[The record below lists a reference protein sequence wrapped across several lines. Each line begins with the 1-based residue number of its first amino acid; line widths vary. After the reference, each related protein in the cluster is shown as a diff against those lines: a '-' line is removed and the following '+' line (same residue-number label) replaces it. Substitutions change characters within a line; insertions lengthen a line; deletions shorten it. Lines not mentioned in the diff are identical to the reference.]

1 MFINN
6 TEYLDQHFL
15 IDKRVINKFIDEC
28 NISINDDIVEIGP
41 GKCILSEIIA
51 RKCKCLILIEKD
63 NRLEHYINVL
73 MDKYKN
79 VSVIWNSVLNVYI
92 PSCDKIVSSLP
103 YSITEPFI
111 EKLLRCD
118 FRECLL
124 ITGNRFALSIYNKEI
139 TKLSLL
145 VNSFFNVEYIES
157 IDKCSFNPE
166 PRVTSAM
173 IKLTHKNRN
182 ELLTD
187 KKMFIFREMFFN
199 RKRKLKNN
207 LIESLIEYYK
217 LNDKVLTKKESKK
230 IVNTFNISD
239 NILDKEMEQLSNLE
253 YNIIYESINF

>member
-1 MFINN
+1 
-6 TEYLDQHFL
+6 
-15 IDKRVINKFIDEC
+15 
-28 NISINDDIVEIGP
+28 
-41 GKCILSEIIA
+41 
-51 RKCKCLILIEKD
+51 
-63 NRLEHYINVL
+63 

-157 IDKCSFNPE
+157 IDKSSFSPE
-166 PRVTSAM
+166 PRV
-173 IKLTHKNRN
+173 
-182 ELLTD
+182 LL
-187 KKMFIFREMFFN
+187 R
-199 RKRKLKNN
+199 
-207 LIESLIEYYK
+207 
-217 LNDKVLTKKESKK
+217 
-230 IVNTFNISD
+230 
-239 NILDKEMEQLSNLE
+239 
-253 YNIIYESINF
+253 

>member
-1 MFINN
+1 M
-6 TEYLDQHFL
+6 
-15 IDKRVINKFIDEC
+15 
-28 NISINDDIVEIGP
+28 
-41 GKCILSEIIA
+41 
-51 RKCKCLILIEKD
+51 
-63 NRLEHYINVL
+63 
-73 MDKYKN
+73 
-79 VSVIWNSVLNVYI
+79 
-92 PSCDKIVSSLP
+92 
-103 YSITEPFI
+103 
-111 EKLLRCD
+111 
-118 FRECLL
+118 L

-145 VNSFFNVEYIES
+145 VNSFFYVEYIES
-157 IDKCSFNPE
+157 IDKSSFNPE

-182 ELLTD
+182 VLLTD

-230 IVNTFNISD
+230 IVNTFGISD